1 MPLSFS
7 KTQDRDHCLKH
18 LAPAFRL
25 IIVHIAKVRDLRI
38 VIPEANPRPNP
49 LKVALYLRGSCKD
62 KKARGMIFVLSAYLK
77 AEGCLDVSLGGR
89 LKTWSRSWPDDP
101 PRRGGTRP

>member
-1 MPLSFS
+1 M
-7 KTQDRDHCLKH
+7 
-18 LAPAFRL
+18 
-25 IIVHIAKVRDLRI
+25 HIAKVRDLRI
-38 VIPEANPRPNP
+38 VIPEPEANPRPNP

>member
-1 MPLSFS
+1 M
-7 KTQDRDHCLKH
+7 
-18 LAPAFRL
+18 
-25 IIVHIAKVRDLRI
+25 HIAKVRDLRI

>member
-1 MPLSFS
+1 M
-7 KTQDRDHCLKH
+7 
-18 LAPAFRL
+18 
-25 IIVHIAKVRDLRI
+25 HIAKVRDLRI
-38 VIPEANPRPNP
+38 VIPEANP

-89 LKTWSRSWPDDP
+89 LKTWSWPDDP